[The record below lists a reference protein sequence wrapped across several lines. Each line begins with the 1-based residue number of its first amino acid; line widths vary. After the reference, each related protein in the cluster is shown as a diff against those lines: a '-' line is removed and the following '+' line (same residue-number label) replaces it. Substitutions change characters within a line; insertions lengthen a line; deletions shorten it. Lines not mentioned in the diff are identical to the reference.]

1 MSVGLGTFLN
11 DVYLSEYEITLIK
24 SIFTYFPV
32 IYGLG
37 WINTVL
43 TGDKLLVFALVF
55 LFHWLSENPG

>member
-1 MSVGLGTFLN
+1 MYKKEKELMSVGLGTFLN

-37 WINTVL
+37 
-43 TGDKLLVFALVF
+43 
-55 LFHWLSENPG
+55 

>member
-11 DVYLSEYEITLIK
+11 VVYLKEYEITLIK

-37 WINTVL
+37 
-43 TGDKLLVFALVF
+43 
-55 LFHWLSENPG
+55 